1 MTVRIDDPEH
11 MNILGLLMAG
21 LLKQTLA
28 AAGNAKRAGRMKGD
42 VFVKAGGMGVSLRFD
57 GQGIVILKGPT
68 DRPRARVGGGME
80 DLLSM
85 VTGGGFV
92 GPVLSGKVRIGGN
105 PFFLLKM
112 LPLIQAS

>member
-1 MTVRIDDPEH
+1 

-21 LLKQTLA
+21 LLNQTMSLEN
-28 AAGNAKRAGRMKGD
+28 NARRAGGMKGD

-57 GQGIVILKGPT
+57 GQGIIIMKGPT
-68 DRPRARVGGGME
+68 KRPRARVGGAME

-85 VTGGGFV
+85 VTGGGLV